1 MEVTNNKIVNLFP
14 HLFELDYESRTWYET
29 LKMKE
34 GDNVQFN
41 GLDAA
46 AKEFALKHI
55 LHPEEHSDAI
65 EECIRR
71 FKDGALWYKTNI
83 DKLDSLMADESRK
96 AIDIAIFLYSERE
109 CKCIGLQENDFNENN
124 ANDLIEVIQ
133 DCYESGIDWASKD
146 IFLD

>member
-1 MEVTNNKIVNLFP
+1 MEVTNNIVNLFP
-14 HLFELDYESRTWYET
+14 DLFELDFESRTWYET

-55 LHPEEHSDAI
+55 LHSEEHSDVI

-83 DKLDSLMADESRK
+83 
-96 AIDIAIFLYSERE
+96 
-109 CKCIGLQENDFNENN
+109 
-124 ANDLIEVIQ
+124 
-133 DCYESGIDWASKD
+133 
-146 IFLD
+146 